1 MRCAI
6 LIFYFTLFLCKLS
19 LSTIKKKVKKSYG
32 DALKTASDAWNTVI
46 SPKWTLL
53 FCICFHNYRCQIAW
67 FTRFQLTPESYKITF
82 IWINGTQTRSLP
94 NQEKHVG
101 SIKYSRSCKISS
113 FPSPPFFFFL
123 SFSFFCFH
131 YISLVAVALFWPQ
144 YKWGGAI
151 LQYVKKEK
159 QK

>member
-1 MRCAI
+1 MPLKSAI
-6 LIFYFTLFLCKLS
+6 
-19 LSTIKKKVKKSYG
+19 
-32 DALKTASDAWNTVI
+32 DAWNTVI
-46 SPKWTLL
+46 SLKWTLL

-82 IWINGTQTRSLP
+82 IWINGTQTRSQS

-113 FPSPPFFFFL
+113 FPSPPFFFAIFL
-123 SFSFFCFH
+123 FFYFYC
-131 YISLVAVALFWPQ
+131 ISLVAFALFWPQ
-144 YKWGGAI
+144 YKWGGSI
-151 LQYVKKEK
+151 LLCVKKKK